1 MPEPATTIGSTEDPA
16 FFSGVLHALAQRKS
30 LSAAQAEAAFGSIM
44 DGHVPPERIAAFLM
58 ALRVRGETQDELFG
72 AVTAL
77 RQRMYPV
84 PNAPDNTI
92 DVCGTGGD
100 NYGTLNVS
108 TAVAFVLAALG
119 VPVAKHGNRA
129 ISSLAGAS
137 DVLAALCVPL
147 SSNAEV
153 LAEQLARHHVVFM
166 AAPHHHPAMRHAAGA
181 RKVLALPT
189 LFNLVGPMV
198 NPAGVKRQLMGV
210 FSTQWL
216 RPVTEVLARLGSEC
230 VWTVCG
236 QPQDGQGGID
246 EITLAGPTQAV
257 ALENGQIQSH
267 LIEPDMAGL
276 PYAPV
281 SAIKGGD
288 AQHNAQALEALLR
301 GAHGAYR
308 DTVLLNAA
316 FALHVAGQQTVL
328 HNGRIDPASLRN
340 SVATAARSLDNGTAL
355 AVLNGLRA
363 SRSDAHAGDM
373 TGQS

>member
-1 MPEPATTIGSTEDPA
+1 MPDPANPATGPQDPA
-16 FFSGVLHALAQRKS
+16 FFTTILTRLAQHEQ

-44 DGHVPPERIAAFLM
+44 DGNVPPERIAAFLM
-58 ALRVRGETQDELFG
+58 ALRVRGETQDELLG

-84 PNAPDNTI
+84 PNAPANTI

-129 ISSLAGAS
+129 ISSLSGAS
-137 DVLAALCVPL
+137 DVLAALSVPL
-147 SSNAEV
+147 SAQAEV
-153 LAEQLARHHVVFM
+153 LAEQLASHHVVFM

-181 RKVLALPT
+181 RKALALPT
-189 LFNLVGPMV
+189 VFNLVGPMV

-210 FSTQWL
+210 YSPQWL

-230 VWTVCG
+230 VWAVCG

-257 ALENGQIQSH
+257 AFENGHIQTH
-267 LIEPDMAGL
+267 QIEPDMAGL

-288 AQHNAQALEALLR
+288 AQHNAQALEALLH
-301 GAHGAYR
+301 GAHSAYR

-316 FALHVAGQQTVL
+316 FALHVAGQRTVL
-328 HNGRIDPASLRN
+328 RNGRIDPAALKN
-340 SVATAARSLDNGTAL
+340 SVATAARSLDNGTAF

-363 SRSDAHAGDM
+363 SPPDAHA
-373 TGQS
+373 

>member
-1 MPEPATTIGSTEDPA
+1 MPEPTITAASTHDTD
-16 FFSGVLHALAQRKS
+16 FFSAILADLAQRKQ

-44 DGHVPPERIAAFLM
+44 DGNVPPERIAAFLM

-84 PNAPDNTI
+84 PNTPSGTI

-100 NYGTLNVS
+100 KYGTLNVS

-129 ISSLAGAS
+129 VSSLAGAS
-137 DVLAALCVPL
+137 DVLAALSVPL
-147 SSNAEV
+147 SSDAGV
-153 LAEQLARHHVVFM
+153 LARQLTQHHVVFM
-166 AAPHHHPAMRHAAGA
+166 AAPHHHPAMRHAAA
-181 RKVLALPT
+181 VRKVLAMPT

-210 FSTQWL
+210 FAPQWL

-236 QPQDGQGGID
+236 LPQDGEGGID

-257 ALENGQIQSH
+257 ALENGQIQSYQ
-267 LIEPDMAGL
+267 IEPEMAGL
-276 PYAPV
+276 SYAPV

-288 AQHNAQALEALLR
+288 ARHNAQALEALLR
-301 GAHGAYR
+301 GAHSAYR

-316 FALHVAGQQTVL
+316 FALHVAGRQTVL
-328 HNGRIDPASLRN
+328 HNGRIDPAALRD
-340 SVATAARSLDNGTAL
+340 SVATAARSLDNGTAF

-363 SRSDAHAGDM
+363 SSSDAHA
-373 TGQS
+373 

>member
-1 MPEPATTIGSTEDPA
+1 MPDHKNLTGSTEGTE
-16 FFSGVLHALAQRKS
+16 FFSAVLADLAARKT
-30 LSAAQAEAAFGSIM
+30 LSAERAEAAFGSIM
-44 DGHVPPERIAAFLM
+44 DGNVPPERIAAFLM
-58 ALRVRGETQDELFG
+58 ALRVRGETQDELLG

-84 PNAPDNTI
+84 PHAPENTI

-129 ISSLAGAS
+129 ISSRSGAS
-137 DVLAALCVPL
+137 DVLAALSVPL
-147 SSNAEV
+147 SSQAEV

-166 AAPHHHPAMRHAAGA
+166 AAPHHHPAMRHAAGP

-210 FSTQWL
+210 FSTDWL
-216 RPVTEVLARLGSEC
+216 MPVTEVLARLGSEC

-236 QPQDGQGGID
+236 QPQDGHGGID

-257 ALENGQIQSH
+257 ALENGHIQPH
-267 LIEPDMAGL
+267 QIEPDMAGL

-281 SAIKGGD
+281 SAIQGGD

-301 GAHGAYR
+301 GAHSAYR

-328 HNGRIDPASLRN
+328 KDGQIDPTALKGC
-340 SVATAARSLDNGTAL
+340 VAIAARSLDNGTAL

-363 SRSDAHAGDM
+363 STSDAHA
-373 TGQS
+373 

>member
-1 MPEPATTIGSTEDPA
+1 MPEPATTIGSTDDPA
-16 FFSGVLHALAQRKS
+16 FFSGILQALAQRKN
-30 LSAAQAEAAFGSIM
+30 LSVAQAEAAFGSIM
-44 DGHVPPERIAAFLM
+44 DGNVPPERIAAFLM
-58 ALRVRGETQDELFG
+58 ALRVRGETQDELLG

-153 LAEQLARHHVVFM
+153 LAEQLVRHHVVFM

-198 NPAGVKRQLMGV
+198 NPL
-210 FSTQWL
+210 
-216 RPVTEVLARLGSEC
+216 
-230 VWTVCG
+230 
-236 QPQDGQGGID
+236 
-246 EITLAGPTQAV
+246 
-257 ALENGQIQSH
+257 
-267 LIEPDMAGL
+267 
-276 PYAPV
+276 V
-281 SAIKGGD
+281 S
-288 AQHNAQALEALLR
+288 N
-301 GAHGAYR
+301 
-308 DTVLLNAA
+308 
-316 FALHVAGQQTVL
+316 
-328 HNGRIDPASLRN
+328 ASLWGFFPPSGSSPLRKCWPVWGRN
-340 SVATAARSLDNGTAL
+340 ACGRSA
-355 AVLNGLRA
+355 A
-363 SRSDAHAGDM
+363 SRR
-373 TGQS
+373 TGRAV

>member
-1 MPEPATTIGSTEDPA
+1 MPDPLIAAPGTQDPA
-16 FFSGVLHALAQRKS
+16 FFSTILASLAQRQE

-58 ALRVRGETQDELFG
+58 ALRVRGETQDELLG

-84 PNAPDNTI
+84 PNAPPNTI

-108 TAVAFVLAALG
+108 TAVAFVLAGLG

-129 ISSLAGAS
+129 ISSLSGAS
-137 DVLAALCVPL
+137 DVLAALDVPL
-147 SSNAEV
+147 SADAEE
-153 LAEQLARHHVVFM
+153 LARHLARHHVVFM

-198 NPAGVKRQLMGV
+198 NPAGVRRQLMGV
-210 FSTQWL
+210 FSTRWL

-230 VWTVCG
+230 VWAVCG

-257 ALENGQIQSH
+257 AFENGQIRSYQ
-267 LIEPDMAGL
+267 IEPDMAGL

-288 AQHNAQALEALLR
+288 ARHNAQALEALLR

-328 HNGRIDPASLRN
+328 RNGRIDSAALRN
-340 SVATAARSLDNGTAL
+340 SVATAACSLDNGAAF

-363 SRSDAHAGDM
+363 SPSDAHA
-373 TGQS
+373 

>member
-1 MPEPATTIGSTEDPA
+1 MPEPVMAATSAQDPD
-16 FFSGVLHALAQRKS
+16 FFSGILAMLAQRKS
-30 LSAAQAEAAFGSIM
+30 LSASQAEAAFGCIM
-44 DGHVPPERIAAFLM
+44 DGTVPPERIAAFLM
-58 ALRVRGETQDELFG
+58 ALRVRGETQDELLG

-77 RQRMYPV
+77 RQRMHPV
-84 PNAPDNTI
+84 PNAPLNTI

-100 NYGTLNVS
+100 KYGTLNVS

-129 ISSLAGAS
+129 VSSLSGAS

-147 SSNAEV
+147 SAQPEV
-153 LAEQLARHHVVFM
+153 LAEQLVRHHVVFM

-181 RKVLALPT
+181 RKSLALPT

-210 FSTQWL
+210 YSPQWL
-216 RPVTEVLARLGSEC
+216 RPVTEVLARLGSHC

-236 QPQDGQGGID
+236 QPQNEEGCID

-276 PYAPV
+276 AYAPV

-288 AQHNAQALEALLR
+288 ARHNAQALEALLR

-316 FALHVAGQQTVL
+316 FALHVAGQQNIL
-328 HNGRIDPASLRN
+328 RNGRIDPASLKN
-340 SVATAARSLDNGTAL
+340 SVATAARSLDNGTAY

-363 SRSDAHAGDM
+363 SLPDAHA
-373 TGQS
+373 

>member
-1 MPEPATTIGSTEDPA
+1 MPERGSMASGRDEADFFTTILT
-16 FFSGVLHALAQRKS
+16 HLAERKT
-30 LSAAQAEAAFGSIM
+30 LSAQQAEAAFGSIM

-58 ALRVRGETQDELFG
+58 ALRVRGETQDELLG

-84 PNAPDNTI
+84 PNAPRNTI

-129 ISSLAGAS
+129 ISSRSGAS

-147 SSNAEV
+147 SSQTEV
-153 LAEQLARHHVVFM
+153 LAEQLAQHHVVFM

-181 RKVLALPT
+181 RKALGLPT

-210 FSTQWL
+210 FSTDWL
-216 RPVTEVLARLGSEC
+216 LPVTEVLARLGSEC

-236 QPQDGQGGID
+236 QPQDEQGGID
-246 EITLAGPTQAV
+246 EITLAGPTQAI
-257 ALENGQIQSH
+257 ALENGHIRPY

-308 DTVLLNAA
+308 DTVVLNAA
-316 FALHVAGQQTVL
+316 FALHVAGQQTIL
-328 HNGRIDPASLRN
+328 RDGQIDPAALKN
-340 SVATAARSLDNGTAL
+340 SVAIAARSLDNGTAL

-363 SRSDAHAGDM
+363 SSSDAHA
-373 TGQS
+373 

>member
-1 MPEPATTIGSTEDPA
+1 MPDPTAAAGSAPDTD
-16 FFSGVLHALAQRKS
+16 FFSTVLADLIQHKH
-30 LSAAQAEAAFGSIM
+30 LSATQAEAAFGSIM
-44 DGHVPPERIAAFLM
+44 DGNVPSERIAAFLM
-58 ALRVRGETQDELFG
+58 ALRVRGETQDELLG

-84 PNAPDNTI
+84 ANTPPDTI

-100 NYGTLNVS
+100 KYGTLNVS

-129 ISSLAGAS
+129 VSSLSGAS
-137 DVLAALCVPL
+137 DVLAALSVPL
-147 SSNAEV
+147 SSDAEV
-153 LAEQLARHHVVFM
+153 LANQLAQHHVVFM
-166 AAPHHHPAMRHAAGA
+166 AAPHHHPAMRHAAAA
-181 RKVLALPT
+181 RKALALPT

-210 FSTQWL
+210 FSPQWL
-216 RPVTEVLARLGSEC
+216 RPVTEVLARLGSQC

-236 QPQDGQGGID
+236 LPQDGQGGID

-257 ALENGQIQSH
+257 ALENGQIQSYQ
-267 LIEPDMAGL
+267 IEPEMAGL

-288 AQHNAQALEALLR
+288 AGHNAQALEALLR

-316 FALHVAGQQTVL
+316 FALHVAGRQTIL
-328 HNGRIDPASLRN
+328 LNGRIDPAALRN
-340 SVATAARSLDNGTAL
+340 SVATAARTLDNGTAL

-363 SRSDAHAGDM
+363 SSTDAHA
-373 TGQS
+373 

>member
-1 MPEPATTIGSTEDPA
+1 MPDQNTAATSTQSTT
-16 FFSGVLHALAQRKS
+16 FFSTILTALAERKT
-30 LSAAQAEAAFGSIM
+30 LDAKQAEAAFGSIM
-44 DGHVPPERIAAFLM
+44 DGNVPPERIAAFLM
-58 ALRVRGETQDELFG
+58 ALRVRGETREELLG

-84 PNAPDNTI
+84 PHAPDNTI

-129 ISSLAGAS
+129 ISSRSGAS
-137 DVLAALCVPL
+137 DVLAALAVPL
-147 SSNAEV
+147 SDNADA
-153 LAEQLARHHVVFM
+153 LAEQLAKHHVIFM
-166 AAPHHHPAMRHAAGA
+166 AAPHHHPAMRHAAGV
-181 RKVLALPT
+181 RKALALPT

-210 FSTQWL
+210 FATDWL
-216 RPVTEVLARLGSEC
+216 KPVTEVLALLGSEC

-236 QPQDGQGGID
+236 QPQDGHGGID

-257 ALENGQIQSH
+257 ALENGHILSYQ
-267 LIEPDMAGL
+267 IEPDMAGL

-281 SAIKGGD
+281 SAIQGGD

-308 DTVLLNAA
+308 DTVVLNAA
-316 FALHVAGQQTVL
+316 FALHVAGQQTIL
-328 HNGRIDPASLRN
+328 RNGRIDPVALKN
-340 SVATAARSLDNGTAL
+340 SVALAARSLDNGTAF

-363 SRSDAHAGDM
+363 LPSDAHA
-373 TGQS
+373 